1 MLTLTEAEAWG
12 GKLAGLVVVNARK
25 GLSASV
31 DLTLSEADVQA
42 ALTEMLGVPRLAGRG
57 SIRVKLLGVGPSVEA
72 MMRSLKGEAGLS
84 LTKGEIAGFDL
95 GGMLRTMDPG
105 YVGAGRQTLFDSLSA
120 TAQIAGG
127 VLRSEDLALVAEHF
141 GAGGTGTVDLG
152 ARAVDYRLLPRL
164 AGGGVV
170 PVLIKGPWAAPKVRL
185 DLEWLAS
192 ERAKAEAARAEK
204 LAKERLEAL
213 ASEKL
218 GVTPR
223 AGETLEDA
231 AKRRAKE
238 AAGAEAG
245 RILDQLLQE
254 N

>member
-1 MLTLTEAEAWG
+1 M
-12 GKLAGLVVVNARK
+12 
-25 GLSASV
+25 
-31 DLTLSEADVQA
+31 
-42 ALTEMLGVPRLAGRG
+42 
-57 SIRVKLLGVGPSVEA
+57 
-72 MMRSLKGEAGLS
+72 
-84 LTKGEIAGFDL
+84 
-95 GGMLRTMDPG
+95 
-105 YVGAGRQTLFDSLSA
+105 
-120 TAQIAGG
+120 
-127 VLRSEDLALVAEHF
+127 
-141 GAGGTGTVDLG
+141 
-152 ARAVDYRLLPRL
+152 
-164 AGGGVV
+164 V

-213 ASEKL
+213 AAEKL
-218 GVTPR
+218 GVQPN